1 MNEESTP
8 TQDTPTEDR
17 LYWDGRGDLYDWLIQ
32 HDLHPRRTPKGY
44 SVRCLNHYHD
54 DRSNSAQIF
63 TNDLWWACYACGE
76 RHPLIKDLGSRLLR
90 GLGQRGAGYRNANY
104 GAYTARYNW
113 NDPYDHG
120 DYSIKQYRKGVQV
133 GHNYYDYWLTLEP
146 PREAIKDIPAAF
158 LAALGWRV
166 LPSDNPLH
174 LPQGIFI
181 PAWNTDRT
189 AIPFCQVRHP
199 DGSSRRFSF
208 PSGEEPLAFGYESL
222 SRAKKF
228 VAFTEGSSD
237 RATLELA
244 GIPTIAIP
252 SAASGAILR
261 RMGKWAT
268 DNNKILV
275 ACSDNDEA
283 GSKLLKSLD
292 GVAPYI
298 DARPQGY
305 KDYNEMYRAEG
316 MSAIERSI
324 GWLKS

>member
-8 TQDTPTEDR
+8 TQDR
-17 LYWDGRGDLYDWLIQ
+17 LYWDGRGDLFDWLVRN
-32 HDLHPRRTPKGY
+32 DLHPRHTPKGY

-54 DRSNSAQIF
+54 DHSNSAQIF
-63 TNDLWWACYACGE
+63 TNDLWWTCYACGE

-90 GLGQRGAGYRNANY
+90 SLGQERSGYRNANY
-104 GAYTARYNW
+104 GTYTARYNW
-113 NDPYDHG
+113 NDPYDYG

-158 LAALGWRV
+158 LASLGWRV
-166 LPSDNPLH
+166 LPSNNPLH
-174 LPQGIFI
+174 LPPGIFI

-189 AIPFCQVRHP
+189 AIPFCQIRHA
-199 DGSSRRFSF
+199 DGFDRRFSF

-228 VAFTEGSSD
+228 LAFTEGNSD

-261 RMGKWAT
+261 RMGEWAT
-268 DNNKILV
+268 SNNRILV
-275 ACSDNDEA
+275 ACSDNDKA

-305 KDYNEMYRAEG
+305 KDYNEMYQAEG

-324 GWLKS
+324 GWLKN

>member
-1 MNEESTP
+1 MNEES
-8 TQDTPTEDR
+8 TPTEDR
-17 LYWDGRGDLYDWLIQ
+17 LYWDGQGDLYDWLVRN
-32 HDLHPRRTPKGY
+32 DLHPRHTPKGY

-54 DRSNSAQIF
+54 DHSNSAQIF
-63 TNDLWWACYACGE
+63 TNDLWWTCYACGE
-76 RHPLIKDLGSRLLR
+76 RHPLIKDLGGRLLR
-90 GLGQRGAGYRNANY
+90 SLGQKGSGYRNANY
-104 GAYTARYNW
+104 GTYLTRYNW
-113 NDPYDHG
+113 NDPYDYG
-120 DYSIKQYRKGVQV
+120 DYSIKKYRKGVQV

-158 LAALGWRV
+158 LASLGWRV

-174 LPQGIFI
+174 LPGGIFI
-181 PAWNTDRT
+181 PAWNTDRS
-189 AIPFCQVRHP
+189 AIPFCQVRHA
-199 DGSSRRFSF
+199 DGFDRRFSF

-228 VAFTEGSSD
+228 LAFTEGNSD

-261 RMGKWAT
+261 RMGEWAT
-268 DNNKILV
+268 SNNRILV
-275 ACSDNDEA
+275 ACSDNDTA

-305 KDYNEMYRAEG
+305 KDYNEMYQAEG

-324 GWLKS
+324 GWLKN